1 MSMRAKWKRT
11 KSVGK
16 EILLSRVQRG
26 CYKQDS
32 GGKKRKEKKEL
43 QKAVP
48 EVRSQNTTNETLP

>member
-1 MSMRAKWKRT
+1 MRAKWKRT

-32 GGKKRKEKKEL
+32 GGTKRKEKKGEL